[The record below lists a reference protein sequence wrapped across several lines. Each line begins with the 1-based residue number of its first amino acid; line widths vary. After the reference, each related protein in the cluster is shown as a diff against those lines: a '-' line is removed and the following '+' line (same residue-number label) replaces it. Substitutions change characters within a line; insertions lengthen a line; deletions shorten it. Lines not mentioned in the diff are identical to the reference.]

1 MNSIDSEAP
10 GSPAISGLLS
20 TTPLF
25 VVMRQLQR
33 EQLSGTLSVFR
44 GDQVRQLVFEK
55 GELYAARSSRE
66 DHRIGATLVRWG
78 YISQEDLA
86 DALEAQK
93 ESHDRIDR
101 ILVERGLV
109 TRAVIDSEARRQMEQ
124 IVFSTLSWPEGTYH
138 FERNTGPVELDVA
151 TSLSQEMII
160 EGIRRIPESEQF
172 TELLGD
178 LSDVPTLTRDPMSS
192 GSLRLLKDAVGLIS
206 QIDGTTN
213 LRDLLQMT
221 SVPGSASAKI
231 LYSLLFAGVIEM
243 HSSDAAAAE
252 SSDGRRGREA
262 EEDRTPDRR
271 ASDRRSE
278 DRRAEDRRAADR
290 RTADRKPAGYLYDIR
305 GAGAFQKAA
314 DTGVLTRPAEG
325 PEPEPPAR
333 PSKAPARTPRELVLE
348 THRQLDW
355 LSHYDLL
362 GVSRR
367 ATPAQIEE
375 AFRSRSRLF
384 DPSLK
389 AHPELVDCWR
399 QLTVLAKWLRVAY
412 GVLSHPE
419 SRSAYDTK
427 ISEATPA
434 PPPEAGKAN

>member
-1 MNSIDSEAP
+1 MSSTGAGE
-10 GSPAISGLLS
+10 GSAPAISGRLS
-20 TTPLF
+20 ETPLF

-33 EQLSGTLSVFR
+33 EQLSGTLSVLR

-78 YISQEDLA
+78 YISEDDLA
-86 DALEAQK
+86 MALEAQK
-93 ESHDRIDR
+93 ENHERIDR
-101 ILVERGLV
+101 ILVEKGLV

-124 IVFSTLSWPEGTYH
+124 VVFSTLSWPDGSYH

-172 TELLGD
+172 MELLGD
-178 LSDVPTLTRDPMSS
+178 LSDVPILTRDPMSS
-192 GSLRLLKDAVGLIS
+192 GSLRLLKDAVGLIA
-206 QIDGTTN
+206 QIDGTTS
-213 LRDLLQMT
+213 LRDLLQ
-221 SVPGSASAKI
+221 SGSTAGTASAKI

-243 HSSDAAAAE
+243 HSSDAVAAE
-252 SSDGRRGREA
+252 SSDGRKSRETG
-262 EEDRTPDRR
+262 EERRTEDRR
-271 ASDRRSE
+271 AADRRSE
-278 DRRAEDRRAADR
+278 DRRAADRRAAE
-290 RTADRKPAGYLYDIR
+290 RKPSGYLYDIR

-314 DTGVLTRPAEG
+314 ETGVLTRPVDPPPRETAG
-325 PEPEPPAR
+325 PASPF
-333 PSKAPARTPRELVLE
+333 RTPREVVLE
-348 THRQLDW
+348 THRRLDW

-362 GVSRR
+362 GVSRK
-367 ATPAQIEE
+367 ATAAEIEE
-375 AFRSRSRLF
+375 AYRSRARLF

-412 GVLSHPE
+412 GVLSNPE
-419 SRSAYDTK
+419 SRGAYDQK
-427 ISEATPA
+427 ISDATPA
-434 PPPEAGKAN
+434 PAPEGGK

>member
-1 MNSIDSEAP
+1 MNAEGTGKGPDETP
-10 GSPAISGLLS
+10 LISGRLS
-20 TTPLF
+20 ETPLF

-44 GDQVRQLVFEK
+44 GEQVRQLVFEK

-78 YISQEDLA
+78 YISERDLA
-86 DALEAQK
+86 DALEVQK
-93 ESHDRIDR
+93 ESHERIDR
-101 ILVERGLV
+101 ILVEKGLV
-109 TRAVIDSEARRQMEQ
+109 TRAVIDGEARRQMEQ
-124 IVFSTLSWPEGTYH
+124 VVFSTLSWPEGTYH
-138 FERNTGPVELDVA
+138 FERDTGPMELDVA

-172 TELLGD
+172 MELLGD

-206 QIDGTTN
+206 QINGITT
-213 LRDLLQMT
+213 LKDLLET
-221 SVPGSASAKI
+221 GSIPGSASAKI

-243 HSSDAAAAE
+243 HSSQPVAADSADSGTAL
-252 SSDGRRGREA
+252 EA
-262 EEDRTPDRR
+262 GEDRLTPERR
-271 ASDRRSE
+271 ATDRRSE
-278 DRRAEDRRAADR
+278 DRRAADRRASEQKA
-290 RTADRKPAGYLYDIR
+290 AGYLYDIR
-305 GAGAFQKAA
+305 GVGAFRKAA
-314 DTGVLTRPAEG
+314 ETGVLTRPSAL
-325 PEPEPPAR
+325 PPDPIQEPAPVFRNPP
-333 PSKAPARTPRELVLE
+333 RTPRELVLE

-367 ATPAQIEE
+367 ATPAEIDE
-375 AFRSRSRLF
+375 AYRSRSRLF

-412 GVLSHPE
+412 GVLSNAE
-419 SRSAYDTK
+419 SRRVYDAK

-434 PPPEAGKAN
+434 PPPASGTS

>member
-1 MNSIDSEAP
+1 MSSSEE
-10 GSPAISGLLS
+10 GEGSSPAISGRLS
-20 TTPLF
+20 ETPLF

-33 EQLSGTLSVFR
+33 EQLSGTLSVLR

-78 YISQEDLA
+78 YISEEDLA
-86 DALEAQK
+86 AALEAQK
-93 ESHDRIDR
+93 GNHERIDR
-101 ILVERGLV
+101 ILVEKGLV

-124 IVFSTLSWPEGTYH
+124 VVFSTLSWPDGSYH

-172 TELLGD
+172 MDLLGD
-178 LSDVPTLTRDPMSS
+178 LSDVPILTRDPMST

-206 QIDGTTN
+206 QIDGTTS
-213 LRDLLQMT
+213 LRDLLQSGST
-221 SVPGSASAKI
+221 PGTASAKI

-243 HSSDAAAAE
+243 HSSDALAAE
-252 SSDGRRGREA
+252 SSDGRRSTG
-262 EEDRTPDRR
+262 EERRSEDRR
-271 ASDRRSE
+271 AADRRSE
-278 DRRAEDRRAADR
+278 DRRAADRRAAE
-290 RTADRKPAGYLYDIR
+290 RKPAGYLYDIR

-314 DTGVLTRPAEG
+314 ETGVLTRPVD
-325 PEPEPPAR
+325 PPLRETPR
-333 PSKAPARTPRELVLE
+333 PASRVPFRTPREVVLE
-348 THRQLDW
+348 THRRLDW

-362 GVSRR
+362 GVSRK
-367 ATPAQIEE
+367 ATAAEIEE
-375 AFRSRSRLF
+375 AYRNRARLF

-412 GVLSHPE
+412 GVLSNAE
-419 SRSAYDTK
+419 SRAAYDQK
-427 ISEATPA
+427 ISDATPA
-434 PPPEAGKAN
+434 PPPEGGKTG